1 MTSHHNSCEMLILP
15 IYVCNIHEN
24 NKLLFYYSIIL
35 TAKTAKSIL
44 CDVKMSYHVKYKSY
58 QKGQMVMEKKKMTVL
73 DFQKYKD
80 EGRKFAYVTAY
91 DYTTASIVDESDVEV
106 ILVGDSLGMIML
118 GYKTT
123 VGVTMDDM
131 IHHIRPVVKGAPNTF
146 VAGDMPFGS
155 YQVSPEQAIE
165 SACRMLMETNCD
177 CVKLEG
183 GVNMAPTI
191 KRMVDVGIPVM
202 GHIGMTPQ
210 SATSFGGFKVQGGTP
225 ESARKLIED
234 AKALQDAGV
243 FSIVVE
249 CVPSVVAKALHDE
262 VRVPILGIGA
272 GPDVDCQV
280 LVTQDLLGMYGD
292 FKPKFVKQFAQVRK
306 AMVAGLNLFHEET
319 LSGAFPTEEFSF
331 NKKVEIPPAK

>member
-1 MTSHHNSCEMLILP
+1 M
-15 IYVCNIHEN
+15 
-24 NKLLFYYSIIL
+24 
-35 TAKTAKSIL
+35 A
-44 CDVKMSYHVKYKSY
+44 
-58 QKGQMVMEKKKMTVL
+58 KKKMTVL
-73 DFQKYKD
+73 DFKKYKE

-91 DYTTASIVDESDVEV
+91 DYTTASIVDDSDVEV

-118 GYKTT
+118 GYSTT
-123 VGVTMDDM
+123 VGVTLDDM

-155 YQVSPEQAIE
+155 YQESPEQAIR

-183 GVNMAPTI
+183 GANMAPTI

-225 ESARKLIED
+225 EGAKKLIQD
-234 AKALQDAGV
+234 AKALEAAGV

-249 CVPSVVAKALHDE
+249 CVPSCVAKAVTE
-262 VRVPILGIGA
+262 AVSVPILGIGA

-292 FKPKFVKQFAQVRK
+292 FKPKFVKQFAHIREE
-306 AMVAGLNLFHEET
+306 MVKGLNQFHEET
-319 LSGAFPTEEFSF
+319 LSGAFPTPEFSF
-331 NKKVEIPPAK
+331 NKQVEIPPLDD